1 MDDGA
6 ERERLLRRRKDFR
19 TEDEPEGQDDGTE
32 DEPEGQADGTEDGP
46 EGQDGRTEE
55 EPEGQDGGT
64 EDEPEGQDDAE
75 ESAAIDREI
84 VKLFHDQCEARAYER
99 KVSRLLFTLF
109 VSTVYCAMAATALH
123 FFVEASDRGGAWGD
137 RLSIALFAAVVY
149 LTIMASSMI
158 LYRFL

>member
-19 TEDEPEGQDDGTE
+19 TEDGPEGQDDGTE
-32 DEPEGQADGTEDGP
+32 DEPEGQDNGTKDEP
-46 EGQDGRTEE
+46 AGQDER
-55 EPEGQDGGT
+55 
-64 EDEPEGQDDAE
+64 EGQDDAE

-84 VKLFHDQCEARAYER
+84 VKLFHDQCEARAYQR

-109 VSTVYCAMAATALH
+109 VSTVYCAVAATALR
-123 FFVEASDRGGAWGD
+123 FFVEASERDGAWGD